1 MTIKVIGAGFGR
13 TGTLS
18 LKHALERLGFEKAH
32 HMLEVAKSRE
42 QIDHW
47 TAIAKGDPVDWDRV
61 FDGFQSTTDFPAC
74 VYYKELCTTY
84 PDAKVILSVRDE
96 DRWHT
101 SVINTILPVSKSV
114 PSWLLFLLR
123 PQKRLLEAINTI
135 VWQNTFHGKAS
146 DPDYAKQIFREHNQA
161 VIKQVPADRLLV
173 FEAQDGWEPLCRFLE
188 VPIPEEEY
196 PHLNDTAQMQKS
208 IRLLKILRWLPLI
221 VLGLVT
227 LIITIN

>member
-101 SVINTILPVSKSV
+101 SHQYNFACFQICSILAIVPV
-114 PSWLLFLLR
+114 
-123 PQKRLLEAINTI
+123 
-135 VWQNTFHGKAS
+135 AS
-146 DPDYAKQIFREHNQA
+146 AKTAARGYQYHCLA
-161 VIKQVPADRLLV
+161 K
-173 FEAQDGWEPLCRFLE
+173 
-188 VPIPEEEY
+188 
-196 PHLNDTAQMQKS
+196 HLPRQS
-208 IRLLKILRWLPLI
+208 L
-221 VLGLVT
+221 
-227 LIITIN
+227 

>member
-101 SVINTILPVSKSV
+101 SVINTILPVSRSV

-123 PQKRLLEAINTI
+123 PQNGCSRLSIPL
-135 VWQNTFHGKAS
+135 FGKTPS
-146 DPDYAKQIFREHNQA
+146 TAK
-161 VIKQVPADRLLV
+161 
-173 FEAQDGWEPLCRFLE
+173 
-188 VPIPEEEY
+188 
-196 PHLNDTAQMQKS
+196 
-208 IRLLKILRWLPLI
+208 PLI
-221 VLGLVT
+221 QT
-227 LIITIN
+227 TQSRSSASIIRR